1 MMGVHAT
8 ETKYKGEILFKE
20 QESLTVGICEEFN
33 NQGQHLDDLAG
44 ENTTVVNS

>member
-33 NQGQHLDDLAG
+33 NHLDDLAG